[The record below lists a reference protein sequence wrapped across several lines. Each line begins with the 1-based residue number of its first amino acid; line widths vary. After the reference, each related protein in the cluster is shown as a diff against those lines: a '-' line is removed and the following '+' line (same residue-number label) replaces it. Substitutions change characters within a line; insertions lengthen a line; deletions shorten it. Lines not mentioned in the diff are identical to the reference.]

1 MSNIFR
7 GFSTANRVRAPYSLT
22 GNDLIKQDLIN
33 EFYTR
38 RGERVM
44 RPNYGTKI
52 WELLMDPNDALTQQE
67 IKEDVERI
75 CNKDPRV
82 KFDQVNLIVMDR
94 VIRVE
99 VQLTYLPFYNQDTL
113 YLEYITEAGE
123 I

>member
-1 MSNIFR
+1 
-7 GFSTANRVRAPYSLT
+7 
-22 GNDLIKQDLIN
+22 
-33 EFYTR
+33 
-38 RGERVM
+38 M
-44 RPNYGTKI
+44 RPNYGSKI

-75 CNKDPRV
+75 CKKDPRV